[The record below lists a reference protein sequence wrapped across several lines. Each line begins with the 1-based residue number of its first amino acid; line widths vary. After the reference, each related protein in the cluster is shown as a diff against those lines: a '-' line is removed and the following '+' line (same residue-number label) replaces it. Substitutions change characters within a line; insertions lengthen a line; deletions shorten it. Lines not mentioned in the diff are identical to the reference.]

1 MEKERLYQFL
11 SERYKLASER
21 TDVLSN
27 RAHVLLGF
35 AGIINTILVGI
46 ILGVMDESKRA
57 FLFNVPYLRQVAV
70 TSFTF
75 YVLSALFSLLA
86 FKTTQYMPVP
96 QIDSKEFIKDLF
108 SGKAELS
115 EMHILLQIIDAIKFY
130 DDINARKYTYLIS
143 GTIFLL
149 IAVAL
154 TAITG
159 IVLLLSP
166 Y

>member
-1 MEKERLYQFL
+1 MQKERLYQFL

-21 TDVLSN
+21 TEALSS
-27 RAHVLLGF
+27 RAHALLGF
-35 AGIINTILVGI
+35 AGIINTILVAI
-46 ILGVMDESKRA
+46 ILGMMDESKRA
-57 FLFNVPYLRQVAV
+57 FIFNVPYLRQVAV
-70 TSFTF
+70 ISFTF
-75 YVLSALFSLLA
+75 YGLSALFSLLA

-115 EMHILLQIIDAIKFY
+115 EMHILLQLIDAIKFY
-130 DDINARKYTYLIS
+130 DDINARKYTHLVL

-149 IAVAL
+149 IAVSL

-159 IVLLLSP
+159 IILLSSP